1 MIVSKE
7 LEGLSPMIVAALRA
21 PEGTTVEE
29 IRAQFA
35 KAEDRMSPFKAE
47 FRARLD
53 EARFEWSRVNGW
65 TIPDDV
71 AERLRGDVLWEMKR
85 DGWKQ

>member
-1 MIVSKE
+1 MAKEMEGFSPIV
-7 LEGLSPMIVAALRA
+7 IAALKS

-29 IRAQFA
+29 LRAKFT
-35 KAEDRMSPFKAE
+35 KPEDRMSSIEVE

-71 AERLRGDVLWEMKR
+71 SERLRGDVLWEMKR
-85 DGWKQ
+85 DGWER